1 MKLKLI
7 SIIMALVLG
16 IAAIVT
22 SLSAY
27 MERESSYNNYLEKA
41 RYNAQREIPYNAY
54 QNYLKAFA
62 IRCESESIY
71 REYIEQCRLLGADYY
86 AKAVEEYVERFP
98 NSADAYEML
107 GQRYYETSNYK
118 NLVKLA
124 LEARQKG
131 IATEQV
137 RQWYMECAY
146 MLKNLSSG
154 YEDVQSMIGGYARVK
169 VAGKYGFVKQ
179 SGKYLIAPRYEQA
192 TLYMNECAAVQE
204 DGIWQIVNSLGYRV
218 ALPSKPADSLGM
230 IIGGIMSVSI
240 DGKYGY
246 TNSSL
251 QIPEELPYDYAST
264 FKNGVAAVMKDGK
277 WALINT
283 SQQLVTEF
291 IFDEI
296 VLDEFDTCINSGVI
310 FVRKDGKYYMMN
322 SEGAKISEQAF
333 DAVQPFADGGLAAVS
348 IGGKW
353 GFADTTGAIVIDPQ
367 YEDARSFGAD
377 LGGVCIDG
385 LWGYIS
391 KSGEIRVECQFEDCR
406 PFNSSGIAA
415 VKENDL
421 WKFVQ
426 LLGYQVSGG

>member
-1 MKLKLI
+1 
-7 SIIMALVLG
+7 
-16 IAAIVT
+16 
-22 SLSAY
+22 
-27 MERESSYNNYLEKA
+27 
-41 RYNAQREIPYNAY
+41 
-54 QNYLKAFA
+54 
-62 IRCESESIY
+62 
-71 REYIEQCRLLGADYY
+71 
-86 AKAVEEYVERFP
+86 
-98 NSADAYEML
+98 
-107 GQRYYETSNYK
+107 
-118 NLVKLA
+118 
-124 LEARQKG
+124 
-131 IATEQV
+131 
-137 RQWYMECAY
+137 
-146 MLKNLSSG
+146 
-154 YEDVQSMIGGYARVK
+154 
-169 VAGKYGFVKQ
+169 
-179 SGKYLIAPRYEQA
+179 
-192 TLYMNECAAVQE
+192 
-204 DGIWQIVNSLGYRV
+204 
-218 ALPSKPADSLGM
+218 
-230 IIGGIMSVSI
+230 MSVSI